1 MSDEERV
8 KSWARSGVSSEIG
21 DSQAGNFETVETL
34 VDAGAVYT
42 MIPRSILAGLGISP
56 GWRRTLALADGR
68 EREFDMAHAAV
79 RLDGAT
85 SSTIVIFGEDGVAPS
100 LGA

>member
-1 MSDEERV
+1 MGAFR
-8 KSWARSGVSSEIG
+8 VSSEIG

-68 EREFDMAHAAV
+68 EREFDMARDG